1 MQREQIHLAI
11 VTSHKGMY
19 RSLEQL
25 ILHALHVFNHFIRA
39 TSFPI
44 FQFTPS
50 SSIRRIFF
58 RWKHEFRC
66 KISIRAHIL
75 FINNSFNP
83 RSRFVIDF
91 LQAVRSYASTRE
103 KIYLDLSKRKEKEKS
118 ESIKVKEERKIL
130 RDFDHD
136 FTLLSFLAASIVKNV
151 TSVLKIYA

>member
-58 RWKHEFRC
+58 IKNTNFAVKYQYARIYYSLTIH
-66 KISIRAHIL
+66 SILTRD
-75 FINNSFNP
+75 
-83 RSRFVIDF
+83 SRF
-91 LQAVRSYASTRE
+91 LQAVRSYASTRQ
-103 KIYLDLSKRKEKEKS
+103 KMYLDLSKRKEKEKS

-136 FTLLSFLAASIVKNV
+136 LLRYSPSWQLRSWKMSRAF
-151 TSVLKIYA
+151 

>member
-50 SSIRRIFF
+50 SSIHRIFF
-58 RWKHEFRC
+58 IKNTNFAVKYQYARIYYSLTIH
-66 KISIRAHIL
+66 SIL
-75 FINNSFNP
+75 T
-83 RSRFVIDF
+83 
-91 LQAVRSYASTRE
+91 LQAVRNYASTRQ
-103 KIYLDLSKRKEKEKS
+103 KMYLDLSKRKEKEKS

-136 FTLLSFLAASIVKNV
+136 LLRYSPSWQLRS
-151 TSVLKIYA
+151 

>member
-44 FQFTPS
+44 FQFTS
-50 SSIRRIFF
+50 SSIHRIFF
-58 RWKHEFRC
+58 IKNTNFAV
-66 KISIRAHIL
+66 KYQYIRTHIL

-83 RSRFVIDF
+83 RSRFAIDF
-91 LQAVRSYASTRE
+91 LQAVRNNASTRQ
-103 KIYLDLSKRKEKEKS
+103 KMYLDLSKRKEKEKS

-136 FTLLSFLAASIVKNV
+136 LLRYSPSWQLRS
-151 TSVLKIYA
+151 

>member
-39 TSFPI
+39 TYFPI
-44 FQFTPS
+44 AIYT
-50 SSIRRIFF
+50 IFLDTQNF
-58 RWKHEFRC
+58 LYKKHEFRC

-83 RSRFVIDF
+83 HSRFAIDF
-91 LQAVRSYASTRE
+91 LQAVRNNASTRQ
-103 KIYLDLSKRKEKEKS
+103 KMYLDLSKRKEKEKS

-136 FTLLSFLAASIVKNV
+136 LLRYSPSWQLRS
-151 TSVLKIYA
+151 

>member
-58 RWKHEFRC
+58 IKNTNFAVKYQYARIYYSLTIH
-66 KISIRAHIL
+66 SI
-75 FINNSFNP
+75 P
-83 RSRFVIDF
+83 T
-91 LQAVRSYASTRE
+91 LQAVRNYASTRQE
-103 KIYLDLSKRKEKEKS
+103 MYLDLSKRKEKEKS

-136 FTLLSFLAASIVKNV
+136 LLRYSPSWQLRS
-151 TSVLKIYA
+151 

>member
-58 RWKHEFRC
+58 IKNTNFAV
-66 KISIRAHIL
+66 KYQYIRTHIL

-83 RSRFVIDF
+83 RSRFAIDF
-91 LQAVRSYASTRE
+91 LQAVRNNASTRQE
-103 KIYLDLSKRKEKEKS
+103 MYLDLSKRKEKEKS

-136 FTLLSFLAASIVKNV
+136 LLRYSPSWQLRS
-151 TSVLKIYA
+151 